1 LDHTDKRLQSNLIA
15 RADKEVLLA
24 TNYWMDSDASRLITD
39 GLLELSKR
47 AGARGERA
55 VVKIMYDR
63 GNVKQVSSS
72 TLLELQALTFYIGS

>member
-1 LDHTDKRLQSNLIA
+1 
-15 RADKEVLLA
+15 LLA

-39 GLLELSKR
+39 GLKELSKR

-63 GNVKQVSSS
+63 GNVKQVSSFNKIVVN
-72 TLLELQALTFYIGS
+72 TY

>member
-1 LDHTDKRLQSNLIA
+1 
-15 RADKEVLLA
+15 
-24 TNYWMDSDASRLITD
+24 MDSDASRLITD

-63 GNVKQVSSS
+63 GNVKQVSIS
-72 TLLELQALTFYIGS
+72 TQLNLWILTSRLGS